1 MQSILAGGV
10 VKGCRSRAQ
19 AARAG
24 LALTLAA
31 SLSAASL
38 PAPAEP
44 PPNGDPKWEGAIG
57 LVAHRGASYAGSSD
71 FSTSLRPG
79 GFIRWGRYTLT
90 GAGGFTTR
98 RQNEVER
105 GFGAEV
111 LRREN
116 LRVGLNLRLDGGR
129 SQSDSP
135 QLAGMGNVPSTLRA
149 RLGANWD
156 VAPGWRITG
165 SVSADVLNRVGG
177 LVADTGVSHQWNF
190 GHGRLLTAGA
200 GLSAAGAR
208 FMQALHGVTSEQ
220 SLRSGYP
227 EYEASGGLRSA
238 SASLTYRHEFGPA
251 WSGYIGVDASR
262 LIGSAARSP
271 LTRQPL
277 AGGASAGLAWRF

>member
-1 MQSILAGGV
+1 MRGMSPVHAAGVGL
-10 VKGCRSRAQ
+10 
-19 AARAG
+19 G
-24 LALTLAA
+24 LALALGPGP
-31 SLSAASL
+31 
-38 PAPAEP
+38 PAQAESM
-44 PPNGDPKWEGAIG
+44 PNGDPMWEGAIG

-98 RQNEVER
+98 RQTEVER

-116 LRVGLNLRLDGGR
+116 LRVSLNLRLDGGR
-129 SQSDSP
+129 SQADSP

-156 VAPGWRITG
+156 AAPGWRVTG

-177 LVADTGVSHQWNF
+177 LVADAGVSHQWDF

-200 GLSAAGAR
+200 GLSVADGGY
-208 FMQALHGVTSEQ
+208 MQAWHGVTSEQ

-227 EYEASGGLRSA
+227 VYEAGGGLRGVST
-238 SASLTYRHEFGPA
+238 SLTYRHEFGPA
-251 WSGYIGVDASR
+251 LSGYVGVDASR
-262 LIGSAARSP
+262 LLGSPARSP

-277 AGGASAGLAWRF
+277 AAGASAGLAWRF